1 MRVVTV
7 MAVLLLGG
15 AATLEAQHRFQFE
28 IGGVASF
35 PRVDPAPPLGNQIG
49 GGGRIGVLVTPWLG
63 VGGGGLVQRPP
74 PKGGG
79 ARGGFPLWFALGGG
93 GGHIVSVRRS
103 YN

>member
-28 IGGVASF
+28 VGGVASF
-35 PRVDPAPPLGNQIG
+35 TRFDRALQLDNQIG
-49 GGGRIGVLVTPWLG
+49 GGGRVGFWVTNWVGV
-63 VGGGGLVQRPP
+63 VGGGLYMRAP

-79 ARGGFPLWFALGGG
+79 AGAGLPWWVGFGG
-93 GGHIVSVRRS
+93 IRRHFGRA
-103 YN
+103 